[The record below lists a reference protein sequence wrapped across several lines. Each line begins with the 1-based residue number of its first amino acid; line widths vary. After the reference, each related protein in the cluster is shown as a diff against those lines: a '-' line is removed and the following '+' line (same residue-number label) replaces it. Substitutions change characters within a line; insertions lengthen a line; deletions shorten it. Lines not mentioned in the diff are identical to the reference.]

1 MSGAFIV
8 ESVDPI
14 ENIIELWDQKSYT
27 APGKQANEKATAWYW
42 VPDAS
47 EFSKGDRAD
56 IIIRKYTPEPE
67 QETSN
72 DNDQ

>member
-1 MSGAFIV
+1 MSNGTFVV

-14 ENIIELWDQKSYT
+14 GNIIELWDEQSWT

-56 IIIRKYTPEPE
+56 IIIRKYTPPE

-72 DNDQ
+72 DNPE